1 MRFMDNALARMR
13 TSRRSLSPRLA
24 QAASYV
30 AEHPFDAATLP
41 MRALAARAGQ
51 TPATLTRLAQALGLD
66 GWDELRAGLIEEAR
80 PAAPY
85 SDRPVAGIDL
95 PEQVASA
102 DRAIL
107 ATLPGAAELEQV
119 AQVLER
125 AERVLVAGFRSSAAP
140 AALFHYQYR
149 LFRDDVSF
157 LGGAGALDLELGA
170 LGPRTTLVLFGF
182 APYSRD
188 SLLAA
193 RDAAASRSE
202 LVAIVDRADAPI
214 AAGAAAVL
222 TFATATP
229 AFFPSLTGA
238 VAIAQ
243 ALAAVLFERSGDAG
257 RSRLRRTEA
266 RIAAHSVYLRQED
279 AP

>member
-1 MRFMDNALARMR
+1 MDSALARLR
-13 TSRRSLSPRLA
+13 TARTSLSPRLA
-24 QAASYV
+24 QAADYV
-30 AEHPFDAATLP
+30 AGHAFDAATLP

-51 TPATLTRLAQALGLD
+51 TPATLTRLAQALGCE
-66 GWDELRAGLIEEAR
+66 GWEELRAGLIEESR

-85 SDRPVAGIDL
+85 SNRPATEGDL
-95 PEQVASA
+95 ASQTASA

-107 ATLPGAAELEQV
+107 DVLPGAAELEQ
-119 AQVLER
+119 AAAVLER

-140 AALFHYQYR
+140 AGLFYYQYR
-149 LFRDDVSF
+149 LFRDDIAFV
-157 LGGAGALDLELGA
+157 GGAAGALDLDLGA
-170 LGPRTTLVLFGF
+170 LVPRAALVLFGF

-193 RDAAASRSE
+193 RAAAQARAT
-202 LVAIVDRADAPI
+202 VIAVVDRADAPI
-214 AAGAAAVL
+214 AAGAAVAL

-257 RSRLRRTEA
+257 RAKLRRTEA
-266 RIAAHSVYLRQED
+266 QIAAHNAYLRLES
-279 AP
+279 PR